1 MRPKKKRAGREQ
13 PDAAVDEIPDTI
25 GGTDG
30 SDSERGDDEDWVKA
44 EPDEGGAYGRAV
56 EQGEEKNPF

>member
-1 MRPKKKRAGREQ
+1 MRPKKKRAGRAQ

-30 SDSERGDDEDWVKA
+30 SEPERGDDEDWVRA
-44 EPDEGGAYGRAV
+44 EASQGGGYGRAR
-56 EQGEEKNPF
+56 EQGEEEDPF